1 MTYIVKTVQREVN
14 DSTKVTFDNAVGAM
28 GKMIY
33 YQLDNDQNGLNMS
46 SQLIKLIPLSN
57 DLEESKNVC
66 LEFFKQISA
75 NNPIIVNE
83 NNINLIKEALGR
95 IKNLNDKEKFLEDS
109 ENTFRET
116 CVKLGCN

>member
-33 YQLDNDQNGLNMS
+33 YQLDNEQNGLNMS

-66 LEFFKQISA
+66 LEFFKQISV

-95 IKNLNDKEKFLEDS
+95 IKDLNDKEKFLE
-109 ENTFRET
+109 EGET
-116 CVKLGCN
+116 IFSML